1 MSIRSFW
8 RNFFFRLLFSF
19 SILYRIII
27 RLLSKDFGKVDNT
40 ALYGSM
46 GLCEENIFCQR
57 KIIFLNKFWQ
67 FIKNFGVMSET
78 LGNVVKTGLSVFIA
92 SFPGELFILKLF
104 HFFHFRTLCGRIW
117 VFCLKTS
124 ARLSKLRFTAPSG
137 LFDEKMFC
145 RLKILFLNVFWH
157 FIKNIGFTA
166 EIFG

>member
-1 MSIRSFW
+1 
-8 RNFFFRLLFSF
+8 
-19 SILYRIII
+19 
-27 RLLSKDFGKVDNT
+27 
-40 ALYGSM
+40 
-46 GLCEENIFCQR
+46 
-57 KIIFLNKFWQ
+57 
-67 FIKNFGVMSET
+67 MSET

-166 EIFG
+166 EIFGQCCQNCIVRVYWNIFRRKVYSETVLLFFTLYPLSVKIWAFVKKLLDMVFKNAL